1 MAIPDADTISSRVGN
16 VQARIR
22 RAEIRYGRPPGS
34 VALLAVSKGHG
45 PEAIRAAFA
54 AGLTRFG
61 ESYVQEALGKC
72 AALTDLPLEWAF
84 IGPIQSN
91 KTRDIATHFQWV
103 HSVDRLKIARRL
115 NEQRPAAGPPLAIC
129 LQVNVS
135 REPTKSG
142 LDLDALEAVAA
153 EVYGLPRLR
162 LRGLMAI
169 PAPDPDPAQQRRA
182 FRALRRAFESLNRAG
197 MGLDT
202 LSMGM
207 TDDLEAA
214 VAEGATVVR
223 VGTGL
228 FGPRR

>member
-1 MAIPDADTISSRVGN
+1 MPDADTISSRVGN

>member
-22 RAEIRYGRPPGS
+22 RAEIRYGCPPGS

>member
-1 MAIPDADTISSRVGN
+1 MAIPDADTISSRIAN
-16 VQARIR
+16 VQTRIR
-22 RAEIRYGRPPGS
+22 RAEARYGRPPGS

-45 PEAIRAAFA
+45 PEAIRAAHA

-61 ESYVQEALGKC
+61 ESYVQEALEKC
-72 AALTDLPLEWAF
+72 AALADLALEWEF
-84 IGPIQSN
+84 IGPVQAN
-91 KTRDIATHFQWV
+91 KTRDICARFHWV
-103 HSVDRLKIARRL
+103 HSVDRLRVARRL
-115 NEQRPAAGPPLAIC
+115 NDQRPAHLPPLSIC

-135 REPTKSG
+135 GESTKSG
-142 LDLDALEAVAA
+142 LEPGALQETAA
-153 EVYGLPRLR
+153 EIIRLPRLR

-169 PAPDPDPAQQRRA
+169 PAPDPDPGRQRAA
-182 FRALRRAFESLNRAG
+182 FRGLREALESLNRSG
-197 MGLDT
+197 MDLDT

-228 FGPRR
+228 FGARR